1 LSAVSGWLARVHR
14 AARYEIS
21 PRLRVEVVL
30 VDGPVLVEGEE
41 VVLRRTDLD
50 ELRERLAG
58 GREPR
63 IIVTVFTDVHR
74 CPLCPIVGRDQL
86 SRDPLRSSSPGA
98 AREAHRSS
106 DGRVGG
112 DSWAEPPPGAHLP
125 APVETATLTVSSR
138 NGAGINANG
147 PR

>member
-1 LSAVSGWLARVHR
+1 
-14 AARYEIS
+14 
-21 PRLRVEVVL
+21 RVEVLLLYVPIL
-30 VDGPVLVEGEE
+30 VDGEE
-41 VVLRRTDLD
+41 VALRRTDLD

-63 IIVTVFTDVHR
+63 IIVTVFTAVHR

-98 AREAHRSS
+98 AREAHRRS

-112 DSWAEPPPGAHLP
+112 DSWAQPPPGAHLP
-125 APVETATLTVSSR
+125 APIETAKWTVSSR
-138 NGAGINANG
+138 
-147 PR
+147 